1 MTMLENPQIK
11 SSFKRILWVGGA
23 FLTIVLIAAAVE
35 RKKEMTVAA
44 TDVEVSPLEDGAL
57 LIDSMDVIRL
67 IERSFGM
74 PLDEQAAGLIDA
86 DRVERVLEEDPF
98 VKNAEVVLTANSRIK
113 IKVEQRQP
121 ILRVIDNLGAQYYLD
136 REGHRVPLSK
146 HFAARTLVATGNI
159 PPHTPEFL
167 TKKQHPMKDL
177 FELTN
182 FILAD
187 PFWNALFEQVYM
199 NNRSEFVLVPKVGDQ
214 VVVLGKW
221 DMDVNDK
228 FRRLRIFYEEGM
240 SREGWQKYR
249 TIDLRYRGQVVCE
262 RR

>member
-1 MTMLENPQIK
+1 MFNDPQTK
-11 SSFKRILWVGGA
+11 TSLRRIAWVGGA

-44 TDVEVSPLEDGAL
+44 TVVEVEPLADGAL
-57 LIDSMDVIRL
+57 LIDSLDVIKL

-74 PLDEQAAGLIDA
+74 PLDEQAAGVIDE
-86 DRVERVLEEDPF
+86 DRVERILEEDLF

-113 IKVEQRQP
+113 INIEQRQP
-121 ILRVIDNLGAQYYLD
+121 ILRVVDNLGAQYYLD

-167 TKKQHPMKDL
+167 TRKNHPMKDL

-182 FILAD
+182 FIIND
-187 PFWNALFEQVYM
+187 SFWNALFEQVYL
-199 NNRSEFVLVPKVGDQ
+199 NNRGEFVLIPKVGDQ
-214 VVVLGKW
+214 VIILGKW
-221 DMDVNDK
+221 DIDADDK
-228 FRRLRIFYEEGM
+228 FRRLKIFYEEGM
-240 SREGWQKYR
+240 TREGWQKYQ

-262 RR
+262 RK